1 MSHGR
6 ALRSGQHL
14 AHSRRA
20 EVSEVEEEPKDHYQA
35 GATRR
40 QERARIK
47 SRPSP
52 GRSLDNGAGPARG
65 SRLVRPAQ
73 PQAER
78 RPNQLPNVA
87 DYPEGESRG
96 NRKAQGSED
105 RRLATLLGADLGRH
119 HEQDTV
125 DGDRECLNHER
136 HANTYRQ
143 ADEMADP
150 IRLEGA
156 PGIRDQEQKRRKDT
170 TSRVPNDEGAED
182 GDNSGKSGVGG

>member
-65 SRLVRPAQ
+65 SRLGRPAP
-73 PQAER
+73 PQAQR
-78 RPNQLPNVA
+78 RPKNHPNV
-87 DYPEGESRG
+87 
-96 NRKAQGSED
+96 
-105 RRLATLLGADLGRH
+105 
-119 HEQDTV
+119 
-125 DGDRECLNHER
+125 
-136 HANTYRQ
+136 
-143 ADEMADP
+143 
-150 IRLEGA
+150 
-156 PGIRDQEQKRRKDT
+156 
-170 TSRVPNDEGAED
+170 
-182 GDNSGKSGVGG
+182 GDNPPSQPRGKRQGQRTQKPTPATP